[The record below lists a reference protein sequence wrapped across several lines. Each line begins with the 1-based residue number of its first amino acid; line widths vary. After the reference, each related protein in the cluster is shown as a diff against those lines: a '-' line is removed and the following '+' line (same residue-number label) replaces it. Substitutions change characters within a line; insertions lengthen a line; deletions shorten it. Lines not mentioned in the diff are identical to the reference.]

1 MNKFVCRSHGMPSLP
16 ENVLLRIAWEAAEG
30 LSHWHQA
37 GFCHPDVAARSFL
50 VTGDMTVVLGDYGT
64 HTITYPEDFV
74 DTGQQLLPVRWCSP
88 ECFQPSGEVI
98 HTQGLQRK

>member
-1 MNKFVCRSHGMPSLP
+1 MNKFVYCRSHGMPSLP

-37 GFCHPDVAARSFL
+37 GFCHPDLAARSFL

-64 HTITYPEDFV
+64 HTITYPEDFF

-98 HTQGLQRK
+98 HTQGM